1 MAEPKKLPDGANNIV
16 AKILVK
22 SNGFGIKCHLVS
34 GTFRWG

>member
-1 MAEPKKLPDGANNIV
+1 MAEPKKLLDRASKTF